1 MLDNIMELTDSQ
13 KQSVGEWVKEGAGLS
28 DIQKRLSEE
37 FDVSMTYM
45 DVRFLILDLGLD
57 VQDKPEPVKEEVAPA
72 ELDDAPAPDLGSP
85 PLEGT
90 PPVAGGVSVD
100 VDRVTK
106 PGTIVSGTV
115 TFSDGNSSAW
125 ALDQFGRLALDPGE
139 SGARPSPEDLQAFQE
154 ELRSVLEKRG
164 F

>member
-1 MLDNIMELTDSQ
+1 MELTDVQ
-13 KQSVGEWVKEGAGLS
+13 KQSVAEWVKEGASLS

-37 FDVSMTYM
+37 FEVSMTYM

-57 VQDKPEPVKEEVAPA
+57 VQDKPEPVKEAPPQDLDNDA
-72 ELDDAPAPDLGSP
+72 APELGPPPLDDAPSA
-85 PLEGT
+85 
-90 PPVAGGVSVD
+90 AGGVSVE

-106 PGTIVSGTV
+106 PGTIVSGNV
-115 TFSDGNSSAW
+115 TFSDGSTSAW

-139 SGARPSPEDLQAFQE
+139 SGSRPSPEDLQAFQE